1 MKKMLIFIAFVVF
14 GTTAIVA
21 QERDQDRIQDQD
33 RTKLVM
39 VNGEML
45 EVRERSH
52 MRLQDKKKLN
62 DGTIVSSDGTYTTRD
77 QERLRLKDGQCLD
90 MDGVMYRNEYQY
102 RYKIQQEN
110 RGLTQAQIQERNQ
123 NRVHYILVDGEMFQI
138 RNQSQNR
145 LQQQR
150 NLNNGTVVNPDG
162 TYQTRDRKQLQL
174 KDGEC
179 LNMDGQM
186 YKNTYQHRKM
196 VVKNKLVKKKVQK
209 KTGKKTAT
217 KKKISKKGA
226 KKSL

>member
-1 MKKMLIFIAFVVF
+1 MKKILIFIAFVVF

-45 EVRERSH
+45 EVRERAH
-52 MRLQDKKKLN
+52 KRLQKKQELN
-62 DGTIVSSDGTYTTRD
+62 DGTIVSSDGTYITRA

-110 RGLTQAQIQERNQ
+110 KGLTQAQIQERNQ
-123 NRVHYILVDGEMFQI
+123 HRVHYMLVGGEMFQI
-138 RNQSQNR
+138 RTQSQNR
-145 LQQQR
+145 LEQQHK
-150 NLNNGTVVNPDG
+150 LNDGTVVNPDG
-162 TYQTRDRKQLQL
+162 TYQARNRKQLQL

-179 LNMDGQM
+179 LNMDGEM
-186 YKNTYQHRKM
+186 FKNTYQHRKK
-196 VVKNKLVKKKVQK
+196 VAKNKLTKKKVQK
-209 KTGKKTAT
+209 KTGILKKS
-217 KKKISKKGA
+217 SKKGA
-226 KKSL
+226 KKSS